1 MAAGIMS
8 TKAIQLQFLLNQ
20 PTFSVRLR
28 SKTRMIESSP
38 QGMVKNFEVLMFAV
52 AMVLVFEIRK
62 VENIDEIKNL

>member
-1 MAAGIMS
+1 
-8 TKAIQLQFLLNQ
+8 
-20 PTFSVRLR
+20 
-28 SKTRMIESSP
+28 MIESSP